1 MKILLAALAAAAL
14 LASTALAQQAAP
26 GSPAAAPPAAA
37 PGQHRVDE
45 VRQAMRKDKRALVER
60 NMQLTAQESAKFWPI
75 YETYQ
80 SELDRVVARENRA
93 ILDYIDAENTMTD
106 ANAKRIARELLKA
119 EDDEL
124 ALRQKQYRRMLAVL
138 PARKATRYLQIEN
151 KLRTLQRYDIAERIP
166 LVR

>member
-1 MKILLAALAAAAL
+1 MKILLAALAAAMLFAPP
-14 LASTALAQQAAP
+14 APAQQAAP
-26 GSPAAAPPAAA
+26 QPGAAAPA
-37 PGQHRVDE
+37 QHSVDE
-45 VRQAMRKDKRALVER
+45 VRQAMRKDKRGLVER
-60 NMQLTAQESAKFWPI
+60 NMQLTSQEAAKFWPI

-80 SELDRVVARENRA
+80 GELDRVVQRENRA
-93 ILDYIDAENTMTD
+93 ILDYINAENTMTD

-151 KLRTLQRYDIAERIP
+151 KLRTLQRYDIAERIS